1 MLSNIGNSLVL
12 LVLALSFLTIYT
24 ASDDL
29 KTPGKTIKKIIYKL
43 SLFQITFAVLS
54 FFLAIIVFII
64 EIQFSFK
71 ALSSHLDD
79 LHDFKKSTFQH
90 PKTYF
95 CAKIGGRK
103 KLTSGIGHNK
113 GL

>member
-54 FFLAIIVFII
+54 FFTLIISFIYSD
-64 EIQFSFK
+64 FS
-71 ALSSHLDD
+71 LINVYENSH
-79 LHDFKKSTFQH
+79 
-90 PKTYF
+90 
-95 CAKIGGRK
+95 
-103 KLTSGIGHNK
+103 TSK
-113 GL
+113 PLF